1 MKKFVLILLF
11 LFISVIS
18 VTASYAQHEYVY
30 YTNAPIKCAWD
41 VVTNAI
47 GYDWELRRL
56 NETTAVILGH
66 NPTVDSTTI
75 TFQLPSA
82 GEYVLYCNA
91 WNYKEDGVTKQY
103 SDWAT
108 SLTAGMVDDV
118 AQPWVIIIKLKPVG
132 PLKVGPLQF
141 EYEQ

>member
-11 LFISVIS
+11 LFISITTS
-18 VTASYAQHEYVY
+18 FAQHEHVY
-30 YTNAPIKCAWD
+30 YTNAPIKCTWN
-41 VVTNAI
+41 VVTNAV

-56 NETTAVILGH
+56 NESQAIVLGH
-66 NPTVDSTTI
+66 NPTVDSI
-75 TFQLPSA
+75 IATFQLPSA

-108 SLTAGMVDDV
+108 SLTAGMVDGV
-118 AQPWVIIIKLKPVG
+118 AQPWVIIIKLRPVG